1 MFCLLYLIVSQ
12 YLFWHNEHFVKLWHP
27 ESFLDQFYSM
37 VIRQVNNQIPLFS
50 IFTQWGKKTAHAFI
64 PAEAHVSQNPVLV
77 IIEVDLSGLRE
88 ESVGQFSS
96 DAVETV
102 VQVGLQTVGV
112 VSRVE
117 AW

>member
-1 MFCLLYLIVSQ
+1 MG
-12 YLFWHNEHFVKLWHP
+12 E
-27 ESFLDQFYSM
+27 
-37 VIRQVNNQIPLFS
+37 
-50 IFTQWGKKTAHAFI
+50 KKTRAFI

-77 IIEVDLSGLRE
+77 IIKVDLSGLRKE
-88 ESVGQFSS
+88 GVGQFSG

-117 AW
+117 AWRKSPTNMILE